1 MILFSGAACAEVV
14 GLVGQL
20 HALYGQFGNVVQ
32 WQAGQLLWLAYGK
45 VFLDVA
51 ALHKYR

>member
-1 MILFSGAACAEVV
+1 MILFCGAACAGVA
-14 GLVGQL
+14 GLVSQL
-20 HALYGQFGNVVQ
+20 HAFYGQFGNVVQ
-32 WQAGQLLWLAYGK
+32 GQAGQLLWLAYGK